1 MGSITVN
8 RTELGK
14 ALDFAQLG
22 LSKRPVLAGMLVTV
36 SAGSIELAAFDY
48 ETAAIAKVNGP
59 WLRGRRQEGGNGR
72 VLVTGAEL
80 AAVVKSLPK
89 GKNVTAELSVYDDGL
104 IVVCDGIEATLSSL
118 PLDEYPA
125 LPPLPAESGVIS
137 AEAFARSVARVAACA
152 GTDDTLPALTCVKL
166 TGEAGS
172 LELAATDRYRLAVDR
187 VTWTGPDGADALVSA
202 KALTAFARKADKHG
216 KISLHLDAERAGF
229 SDGTRTLITR
239 NCPAEFPKRIR
250 EHIPADDALVTR
262 VLADAAELGAAVTR
276 AGKLLARN
284 MPVHLDITEDGIT
297 VLATDGGEV
306 KGSQTV
312 AAALDGPPITARFN
326 PPYLASVLAGVDGEA
341 WIGFTSASKP
351 VLVTSPDGFT
361 GICMPIRLGT

>member
-14 ALDFAQLG
+14 ALDFAAMG
-22 LSKRPVLAGMLVTV
+22 LSKRPVCPVLCGMLVTV
-36 SAGSIELAAFDY
+36 SAGTLELAAFDY
-48 ETAAIAKVNGP
+48 ETAAKAEVHGQAD
-59 WLRGRRQEGGNGR
+59 GSGR
-72 VLVTGAEL
+72 VLVTGPEL

-118 PLDEYPA
+118 PLEEYPQ
-125 LPPLPAESGVIS
+125 LPALPAESGVIS

-152 GTDDTLPALTCVKL
+152 GTDDTLPALACVKM
-166 TGEAGS
+166 TGEGGS
-172 LELAATDRYRLAVDR
+172 LELAATDRYRLAVDSL
-187 VTWTGPDGADALVSA
+187 TWTGPDGAEALISA
-202 KALTAFARKADKHG
+202 KTLTAFAKKADKHG
-216 KISLHLDAERAGF
+216 KVSLHLDAERAGF

-239 NCPAEFPKRIR
+239 VNPGTFPKFRSLM
-250 EHIPADDALVTR
+250 PSADSAVTT
-262 VLADAAELGAAVTR
+262 VLAGAGELAAAVTR

-284 MPVHLDITEDGIT
+284 EPVHLDITEDGIT

-312 AAALDGPPITARFN
+312 AAVLDGEPITARFC
-326 PPYLASVLAGVDGEA
+326 PAYLASVLAGVDGEA
-341 WIGFTSASKP
+341 WLGFTSAVKP
-351 VLVTSPDGFT
+351 LLVTSADGFT
-361 GICMPIRLGT
+361 GVCMPIRPSN